1 MARAAA
7 RYRRAA
13 QASRGNILAARAQA
27 RCVGVELL
35 AHRPPPAWPCH
46 ASAMASAAARYR
58 RAAQASSCDL
68 PAVGALRRGPSNVGS
83 HRTHGG
89 HRAVT
94 ARSSMFSTASSRAF
108 SIHTMSSPLI
118 FALSWL
124 PPSSYCYCHTLA
136 SSCLADDWSSPLA
149 LSLRATAP

>member
-1 MARAAA
+1 MRWGRAPCTPTTA
-7 RYRRAA
+7 
-13 QASRGNILAARAQA
+13 
-27 RCVGVELL
+27 
-35 AHRPPPAWPCH
+35 CH

-68 PAVGALRRGPSNVGS
+68 PAVGALRRGPSNFERRVAPDAQ
-83 HRTHGG
+83 HGG

-124 PPSSYCYCHTLA
+124 PPSSYCYCHTLPHRA
-136 SSCLADDWSSPLA
+136 LPMIGALHSRFMPVPLPLNVPCRLLRDLSPPQRAITHPPSC
-149 LSLRATAP
+149 RR